1 MGDPSEAT
9 TFGRLTV
16 STYGVLLV
24 LAVAV
29 VGSAGAPAFAAGPSG
44 PADANAGAAPVEDRA
59 TFPSAA
65 AFGSDGSAADAD
77 ATGAGAAAQS
87 GHSRDSYP
95 DAPHMDVARGD
106 IAAIETGIA
115 RSRTGTVR
123 IESVDGE
130 FDVTLTFANN
140 DGRKPAT
147 LYLNTYL
154 AGNESAV
161 AGLAYTAGDSDRV
174 VVDSRDAVAG
184 APMPVGAYDVTIERE
199 SETVTKRLTI
209 DDPSVGELT
218 LLRAPGD
225 RFENLST
232 DRDITEGLE
241 SGVVSDPLATGDGPA
256 PALGDTMVYRLNA
269 SGLYGLLAAQG
280 GETAEDNF
288 RAIEGDGASGKV
300 LDLTIDGRDGHA
312 PVMDVPASLD
322 DGSMQVIPD
331 ATSETLY
338 LTVDLRRAAYESADG
353 WGDREFGRASVS
365 VFDGSHL
372 VDSNAISGVDFA
384 VLERHVTYDPAG
396 EAIRR
401 EAASRQTIAGE
412 TSLAPHSRLTF
423 DVAAIGDDFD
433 AQVEAEVDG
442 DGTFATTV
450 NLSEA
455 PEDARLTLSTA
466 EIDGSKTLLTTGD
479 APETA
484 IWFQEYE
491 SQNTDEAIEIDGVTA
506 ALEDG
511 GFVAA
516 YAVPPDE
523 QVTHEN
529 LIGRSDYLEP
539 GVHHTYVSLDRRVTD
554 SQTVVLAI
562 HRDDDGD
569 SRFDYP
575 ADDSPYR
582 IDGDAVHTAGRVL
595 LSGDSSNPP
604 RDPEYLTVDL
614 RSAEDIDGTPV
625 PTATP
630 TDTPTM
636 TPTPTATPDPVG
648 TTELPPPTLRGDET
662 PTATPDGSATVAPNG
677 TTAATATVNGTVG
690 PNGTTAGGT
699 IDGSTEGLGPGFGP
713 VAVLVAGL
721 VLALA
726 ALVRRS

>member
-1 MGDPSEAT
+1 M
-9 TFGRLTV
+9 
-16 STYGVLLV
+16 
-24 LAVAV
+24 
-29 VGSAGAPAFAAGPSG
+29 
-44 PADANAGAAPVEDRA
+44 
-59 TFPSAA
+59 
-65 AFGSDGSAADAD
+65 
-77 ATGAGAAAQS
+77 
-87 GHSRDSYP
+87 H
-95 DAPHMDVARGD
+95 VARGD

-115 RSRTGTVR
+115 RSRTGTIR
-123 IESVDGE
+123 IQSVDGE

-154 AGNESAV
+154 AGNDSAV
-161 AGLAYTAGDSDRV
+161 AGLAYTAGDNDRV
-174 VVDSRDAVAG
+174 AVDSRDAVTG
-184 APMPVGAYDVTIERE
+184 APMPVGAYDVTIERG

-209 DDPSVGELT
+209 DDPSVGDLT

-225 RFENLST
+225 RFENIST
-232 DRDITEGLE
+232 SRDVTEGLE

-280 GETAEDNF
+280 GETAEENF
-288 RAIEGDGASGKV
+288 LTVERSGASGQA
-300 LDLTIDGRDGHA
+300 LDLTIDGRDGCA
-312 PVMDVPASLD
+312 PVVDVPASLD

-331 ATSETLY
+331 ATNETLY

-401 EAASRQTIAGE
+401 EAASGQTIAGE

-423 DVAAIGDDFD
+423 DVAAIDDDFETQ
-433 AQVEAEVDG
+433 AQ
-442 DGTFATTV
+442 TTV
-450 NLSEA
+450 NADGSFSTTVDLSDA

-466 EIDGSKTLLTTGD
+466 EVDGSKTLLTTGD

-484 IWFQEYE
+484 IWFQEYQ
-491 SQNTDEAIEIDGVTA
+491 SPSTDEATSIEGVTA

-529 LIGRSDYLEP
+529 LIGRSGYLQS
-539 GVHHTYVSLDRRVTD
+539 GVHHTYVSLDKRLTD
-554 SQTVVLAI
+554 SQTVVLAL
-562 HRDDDGD
+562 HRDSDGD
-569 SRFDYP
+569 GRFDYP
-575 ADDSPYR
+575 ADDSPYS

-604 RDPEYLTVDL
+604 RDPQYLTVDL
-614 RSAEDIDGTPV
+614 QSADDIEGTPV

-630 TDTPTM
+630 TDTPTV
-636 TPTPTATPDPVG
+636 TPTPTPTPDPVA
-648 TTELPPPTLRGDET
+648 TTEPPPTLRGEET
-662 PTATPDGSATVAPNG
+662 PTATPDESGTVAPNG
-677 TTAATATVNGTVG
+677 TAAATGTAG

-699 IDGSTEGLGPGFGP
+699 VDGSTDGLGPGFGP
-713 VAVLVAGL
+713 LAVLLAGTAL
-721 VLALA
+721 VLA